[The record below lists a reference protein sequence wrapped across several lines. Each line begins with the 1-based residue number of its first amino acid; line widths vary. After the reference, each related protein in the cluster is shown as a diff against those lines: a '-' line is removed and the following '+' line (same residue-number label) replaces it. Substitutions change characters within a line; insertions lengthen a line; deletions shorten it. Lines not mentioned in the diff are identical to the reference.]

1 MIFLKY
7 MLGKIFV
14 YLGNKASG
22 KVSLVSPLVIIK
34 VYINSLSMLQEHN
47 STFLKKIRTQQKKR
61 KKQNLQFLL
70 WRIQNRCRI
79 FVFILLLLE
88 AVYKKGRI
96 WERWRGG
103 VVYEKAYKEHWPPPP
118 PLEEC
123 RRRGFFLMSSWAAA
137 TSCSTRLRATSRV

>member
-47 STFLKKIRTQQKKR
+47 STFLKKNQNATKK
-61 KKQNLQFLL
+61 KKTKPS
-70 WRIQNRCRI
+70 
-79 FVFILLLLE
+79 ILTL
-88 AVYKKGRI
+88 KNTK
-96 WERWRGG
+96 
-103 VVYEKAYKEHWPPPP
+103 
-118 PLEEC
+118 
-123 RRRGFFLMSSWAAA
+123 
-137 TSCSTRLRATSRV
+137 